1 MEHAPANRYR
11 ELAEAHFKLGLAF
24 EYSEQNEESI
34 EQIGC
39 AMAVLQTKLDAL
51 EASAGGKGKQVVTDD
66 SIESDD
72 EEIKMLKG
80 FLSELGSKVRFGTLF
95 IRRIQNAYS
104 FLVAVFHNSLFTDLT
119 FPCYY

>member
-80 FLSELGSKVRFGTLF
+80 FLSELGSKVSFVHSFYSSGGFRIPLF
-95 IRRIQNAYS
+95 
-104 FLVAVFHNSLFTDLT
+104 LLLFFITHYLHI
-119 FPCYY
+119 